1 MSIIKRN
8 PVFPGSLLDEWFFN
22 FPANWGRE
30 EQMLTA
36 SPAANITESADAFH
50 IALNVP
56 GRKKEDFQVQVE
68 QGLLTIRYE
77 KKEEKTE
84 KVSKTIRREFT
95 FNSFK
100 RSFTLDE
107 QIDANGIQARYEN
120 GLLEIVLPKKEA
132 VQPVT
137 NRIVI
142 Q

>member
-1 MSIIKRN
+1 T
-8 PVFPGSLLDEWFFN
+8 
-22 FPANWGRE
+22 NWGRE

-36 SPAANITESADAFH
+36 SPAANITETADAFH

-84 KVSKTIRREFT
+84 KDSKTIRREFT

-100 RSFTLDE
+100 RSFTLAE

-120 GLLEIVLPKKEA
+120 GLLHIVLPKKEA

>member
-22 FPANWGRE
+22 FPTNWGKE
-30 EQMLTA
+30 EQLLTA
-36 SPAANITESADAFH
+36 TPAANITESADAFH
-50 IALNVP
+50 IAMNVP

-68 QGLLTIRYE
+68 HGLLTIRYE
-77 KKEEKTE
+77 KKEEKMD
-84 KVSKTIRREFT
+84 KDSKTIRREFT

-120 GLLEIVLPKKEA
+120 GLLHIHLPKKEA
-132 VQPVT
+132 TQPVS
-137 NRIVI
+137 NRITI

>member
-84 KVSKTIRREFT
+84 KVNKTIRREFT

>member
-22 FPANWGRE
+22 FPTNWGRE

-36 SPAANITESADAFH
+36 SPAANITETADAFH

-56 GRKKEDFQVQVE
+56 GRKKEDFQLQVE

-84 KVSKTIRREFT
+84 KDSKTIRREFT

-120 GLLEIVLPKKEA
+120 GLLHIVLPRKEA
-132 VQPVT
+132 VQSVT

>member
-50 IALNVP
+50 IDLNVP

-84 KVSKTIRREFT
+84 KVNKTIRREFT

>member
-84 KVSKTIRREFT
+84 KVIKTIRREFT

>member
-22 FPANWGRE
+22 FPTNWGRE
-30 EQMLTA
+30 EQLLTA
-36 SPAANITESADAFH
+36 TPAANITETADAFH

-56 GRKKEDFQVQVE
+56 GRKKDFQVQVE
-68 QGLLTIRYE
+68 HGLLTIRYE
-77 KKEEKTE
+77 KKEEKAE
-84 KVSKTIRREFT
+84 KESKTIRREFT

-107 QIDANGIQARYEN
+107 QIDANGIQAKYEN
-120 GLLEIVLPKKEA
+120 GLLQIQLPKKEA
-132 VQPVT
+132 VQPVS
-137 NRIVI
+137 NRIAI

>member
-22 FPANWGRE
+22 FPTNWGRE

-36 SPAANITESADAFH
+36 SPAANITETAD
-50 IALNVP
+50 
-56 GRKKEDFQVQVE
+56 
-68 QGLLTIRYE
+68 IRYE

-84 KVSKTIRREFT
+84 KDSKTIRREFT

-120 GLLEIVLPKKEA
+120 GLLHIVLPRKEA

>member
-50 IALNVP
+50 IDLNVP

-68 QGLLTIRYE
+68 LGLLTIRYE

-84 KVSKTIRREFT
+84 KVNKTIRREFT

>member
-50 IALNVP
+50 IALNVT
-56 GRKKEDFQVQVE
+56 GRKKEDFQVQIE
-68 QGLLTIRYE
+68 QGLLTILYE

>member
-84 KVSKTIRREFT
+84 KVNKTIRREFT
-95 FNSFK
+95 FRSFK